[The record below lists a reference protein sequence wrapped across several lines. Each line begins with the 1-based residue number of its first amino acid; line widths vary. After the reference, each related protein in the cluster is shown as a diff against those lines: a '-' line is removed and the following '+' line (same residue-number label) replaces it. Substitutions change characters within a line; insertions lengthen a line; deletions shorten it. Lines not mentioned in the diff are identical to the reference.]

1 MQNNAYISCRTKKAP
16 MIFPIGDD
24 DIKGGHFPF
33 FSYAIILVNALVFF
47 WQNWGVADPWQFVNT
62 YGAIPG
68 EIVRGKDLYTL
79 VTSIFLHGGFA
90 HFLGNML
97 FLWIFADNI
106 EATIGNGR
114 FLGFYFLAGLAAH
127 VAHIALNPLSEVPTI
142 GASGAISGVM
152 GAYMVMFP
160 GSRIR
165 VLFLVFPFY
174 LPAILFLG
182 LWIYFQFQSGLG
194 ELQTAPGDAS
204 GVAYWAHIGG
214 FVFGVAAG
222 IYYRARNMHRPRK
235 TRDYV

>member
-1 MQNNAYISCRTKKAP
+1 

-24 DIKGGHFPF
+24 NIKGGSFPV
-33 FSYAIILVNALVFF
+33 FSYMIILLNTGVFVWQF
-47 WQNWGVADPWQFVNT
+47 WYVGDPWAFVQA
-62 YGAIPG
+62 YGAVPG
-68 EIVRGKDLYTL
+68 EITGGRGWFTL
-79 VTSIFLHGGFA
+79 LTSIFLHGGLL

-114 FLGFYFLAGLAAH
+114 FLGFYLLAGLAAH
-127 VAHIALNPLSEVPTI
+127 VVHICFNFHSQVPTI

-160 GSRIR
+160 KSRVR
-165 VLFLVFPFY
+165 VLLFIFPFY

-182 LWIYFQFQSGLG
+182 FWIYFQFQSGLG
-194 ELQTAPGDAS
+194 ELQAAPGDRG

-214 FVFGVAAG
+214 FLFGALAG
-222 IYYRARNMHRPRK
+222 IHYRNRDLHLPRK
-235 TRDYV
+235 RVRQNV

>member
-1 MQNNAYISCRTKKAP
+1 

-24 DIKGGHFPF
+24 NIKGGHFPL
-33 FSYAIILVNALVFF
+33 FSYAIILVNALVFI
-47 WQNWGVADPWQFVNT
+47 WQNWEVQDPWVFVHT
-62 YGAIPG
+62 FGAIPG

-79 VTSIFLHGGFA
+79 ITSIFLHGGLA

-106 EATIGNGR
+106 EATLGNGR

-127 VAHIALNPLSEVPTI
+127 VAHIALNLHSEVPTI

-152 GAYMVMFP
+152 GAYMIMFP

-194 ELQTAPGDAS
+194 ELQAAPGDT
-204 GVAYWAHIGG
+204 GGGAYWAHIGG

-222 IYYRARNMHRPRK
+222 LDYRARDLHRPRK
-235 TRDYV
+235 TRVHGI

>member
-1 MQNNAYISCRTKKAP
+1 

-24 DIKGGHFPF
+24 NIKGGHYPL
-33 FSYAIILVNALVFF
+33 FSYAIILVNTLVFI
-47 WQNWGVADPWQFVNT
+47 WQNWGGQDPWVFVST
-62 YGAIPG
+62 FGAIPG

-79 VTSIFLHGGFA
+79 ITSIFLHGGLA

-106 EATIGNGR
+106 EATVGNGR
-114 FLGFYFLAGLAAH
+114 FLGFYLLAGLAAH
-127 VAHIALNPLSEVPTI
+127 AAHIALNLHSEVPTI

-152 GAYMVMFP
+152 GAYMIMFP

-174 LPAILFLG
+174 LPSIVFLG
-182 LWIYFQFQSGLG
+182 FWIYFQFQSGLG
-194 ELQTAPGDAS
+194 ELQAAPGDTG

-214 FVFGVAAG
+214 FVFGVVAG
-222 IYYRARNMHRPRK
+222 IYYRARDLHRSYK
-235 TRDYV
+235 TREHGI